1 MGPLFSYHK
10 RAVDLQLKDL
20 FLKRLIYTRPRDTH
34 FPKTVKLKT
43 YNFTIDKVRL
53 IMQKLAIAVSYEISQ
68 LITPDLLNSTLY
80 RADDYLRLSWF
91 CPTVSVY
98 PGYSKI
104 LSREITF
111 RDKQR

>member
-34 FPKTVKLKT
+34 YPKTVKLKT

-68 LITPDLLNSTLY
+68 LITPDLLNST
-80 RADDYLRLSWF
+80 
-91 CPTVSVY
+91 PTVLMTTY
-98 PGYSKI
+98 G
-104 LSREITF
+104 
-111 RDKQR
+111 